1 MMKKIQFS
9 FNYIFKIF
17 KKKNV
22 IKNKNKLKY
31 KLNII

>member
-22 IKNKNKLKY
+22 IKNKNKTK
-31 KLNII
+31 I